1 MNNNFLN
8 TNLSQNS
15 TDNFANDQSVCFN
28 TNNQQVCFTVTNLD
42 QSPLST
48 QLSRSALTGIGIASG
63 LGLAGLGALGAG
75 ALYLI
80 RQNNQNTT
88 NSQIESAIN
97 Y

>member
-1 MNNNFLN
+1 MNNNS
-8 TNLSQNS
+8 TNIDLSQNS
-15 TDNFANDQSVCFN
+15 FATDNSICFN
-28 TNNQQVCFTVTNLD
+28 TSTQQVCLTVTNIG

-48 QLSRSALTGIGIASG
+48 ELSRTALTGIGIASG

-80 RQNNQNTT
+80 GQNNQNTV